1 MKTNRKFKVYSFA
14 TVAIMLLMTGQLFAQ
29 NNINREVL
37 PVVGPEPQTYTELDV
52 RNTEPPLPF
61 NVTAPKD
68 APNVVIILI
77 DDLGLG
83 ATTTFGGP
91 INTPTMDALADNG
104 LRYNNFHTTAL
115 CSPTR
120 MALKTGRNHHTC
132 NTGSIMETATA
143 YPGNSGSL
151 PNSVA
156 PLAEML
162 RLNGYSTGAFGKW
175 HETAA
180 WETSVS
186 GPFDRWPTQ
195 QGFDKFY
202 GFIGGETDQWAP
214 LIYDGL
220 KKVNPPKMAT
230 PIGLHISEPL
240 PFNTIIGNIARIV
253 VIDVISTGLNL
264 ERPPATTARFNE

>member
-29 NNINREVL
+29 NEINREIL

-52 RNTEPPLPF
+52 RNTEPPVLF

-68 APNVVIILI
+68 APNVVIVLI

-91 INTPTMDALADNG
+91 IKTPTMDKLANNG

-120 MALKTGRNHHTC
+120 MALKTGRNHHTT

-143 YPGNSGSL
+143 YPGNTGSL
-151 PNSVA
+151 PNS
-156 PLAEML
+156 
-162 RLNGYSTGAFGKW
+162 
-175 HETAA
+175 
-180 WETSVS
+180 
-186 GPFDRWPTQ
+186 PT
-195 QGFDKFY
+195 
-202 GFIGGETDQWAP
+202 
-214 LIYDGL
+214 
-220 KKVNPPKMAT
+220 V
-230 PIGLHISEPL
+230 
-240 PFNTIIGNIARIV
+240 
-253 VIDVISTGLNL
+253 
-264 ERPPATTARFNE
+264 